1 MHHPVCAGTL
11 ALISYSDERFGKI
24 QRMDFITALWKN
36 FPSEI
41 EEGHLEECVTKS
53 KTSSLTPAET
63 QEHTSNYNINYFA
76 RRAAW
81 PSCSFQKLTAML
93 LLPVALPFSF
103 FWYHHVCQGKPAITE
118 SFPSLRSTYIYFVAA
133 LKSLLG
139 SMRKATSIISSAAFL
154 SALFTFHFLV
164 SEKCQKRLG

>member
-1 MHHPVCAGTL
+1 MTVCRCMHHPVCAGTL

-93 LLPVALPFSF
+93 LLPVACHSPSSDTIMSAR
-103 FWYHHVCQGKPAITE
+103 VSP
-118 SFPSLRSTYIYFVAA
+118 PSLSLSLLYVPNTYI
-133 LKSLLG
+133 LW
-139 SMRKATSIISSAAFL
+139 
-154 SALFTFHFLV
+154 
-164 SEKCQKRLG
+164 QP